1 MSTAAGICWSHSMFA
16 LGDAGGTMIIST
28 NNLPA
33 STSSE
38 LPQGTTNDGCKKHAF
53 AHQWKPV
60 WLA

>member
-1 MSTAAGICWSHSMFA
+1 MFA